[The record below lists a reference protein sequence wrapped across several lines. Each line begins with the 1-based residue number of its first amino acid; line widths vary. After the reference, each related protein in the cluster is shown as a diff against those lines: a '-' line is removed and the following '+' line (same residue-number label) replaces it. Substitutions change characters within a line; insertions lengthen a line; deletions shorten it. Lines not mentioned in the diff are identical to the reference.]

1 MEKMKRIVLIGNEL
15 QFSEKNLSWKNI
27 FINKIIN
34 KIVEIPETQVFYY
47 CLDHNAQTQT
57 QVPCP
62 LNKLDETFPLNK
74 LDETFPLNKLDEN
87 DLLLEIFDIM
97 ILFDTN
103 FYIKEYINFME
114 NENYITKVV
123 PVPYFTLN
131 SSKAFEA
138 FKHKLVISN
147 DLKLNKSFFDNTLNP
162 SFIPIMYDTINLV
175 IDNIKGKESSFDEN
189 LNNYIKGVHISR
201 QNQTQS
207 QTQTQD
213 YDQDEDCGNQ
223 RKKIKI
229 V

>member
-1 MEKMKRIVLIGNEL
+1 MKRIVLIGNES
-15 QFSEKNLSWKNI
+15 QFSEQILSWKNI
-27 FINKIIN
+27 FIHKIIN
-34 KIVEIPETQVFYY
+34 KIVEIPETQIFYY
-47 CLDHNAQTQT
+47 CLDHNAQDQT
-57 QVPCP
+57 QAS
-62 LNKLDETFPLNK
+62 FPLNK

-103 FYIKEYINFME
+103 FYIKEYISFME

-131 SSKAFEA
+131 SSKAFES